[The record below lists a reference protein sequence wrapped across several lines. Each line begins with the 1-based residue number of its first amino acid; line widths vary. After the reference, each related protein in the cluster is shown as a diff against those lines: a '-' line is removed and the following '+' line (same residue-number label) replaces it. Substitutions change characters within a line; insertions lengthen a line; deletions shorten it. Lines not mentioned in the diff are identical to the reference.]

1 MAIFGCSCRNT
12 CTSTAVVASLII
24 GVIAAFLRFMGMI
37 TVTPA
42 FLWVTLGVAI
52 GYLAILLI
60 GALFSENGRGN
71 GCIGKTISGIL
82 IGILG
87 TAVFSVILLAI
98 TFAATSFLG
107 AVITGALLFFVSLL
121 ITTAACLVAQ
131 VL

>member
-71 GCIGKTISGIL
+71 GCIGKKVWYTDR
-82 IGILG
+82 
-87 TAVFSVILLAI
+87 
-98 TFAATSFLG
+98 
-107 AVITGALLFFVSLL
+107 
-121 ITTAACLVAQ
+121 